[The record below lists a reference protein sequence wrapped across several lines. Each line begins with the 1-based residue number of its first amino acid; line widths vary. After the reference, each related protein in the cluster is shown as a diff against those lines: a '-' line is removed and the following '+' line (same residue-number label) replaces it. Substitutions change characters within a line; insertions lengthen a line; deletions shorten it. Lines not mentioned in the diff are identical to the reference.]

1 MKNTLTLFLAVTTV
15 TLAVVCVTQTRK
27 SAGQQTKLASL
38 QGELEEKTRQIEALQ
53 GAQKR
58 HDQQRRELF
67 RQADDLSAQLQARQL
82 ADTNAAASA
91 LTKAAPAGD
100 SERSDEG
107 KAGFGK
113 MLAKMMEDPD
123 AKKVIRDQQR
133 MMMNQLYSP
142 LVKQLGLTSEEA
154 DQFKDLLADNA
165 MKNAEKAFSMFD
177 GGLST
182 NRTELAKTMAAEQKN
197 FDEQVKAF
205 LGDARYA
212 QYKDY
217 QETVG
222 ERTQL
227 NAYKQQIGGDLPLS
241 DPQTEQLL
249 AFMKEEK
256 QNVAAATGQPLTGA
270 GQDQAKLEAM
280 LSSEQSD
287 RLLQSQETVNQRVF
301 ERAKGILS
309 PEQLDSFAEFQTS
322 QMQMMRMGMRMAR
335 QFMSP
340 ENPASEPQR
349 PNP

>member
-1 MKNTLTLFLAVTTV
+1 MKNTLPLFLAATTV
-15 TLAVVCVTQTRK
+15 TLAVICVTQARK
-27 SAGQQTKLASL
+27 FAGQQTQFASL
-38 QGELEEKTRQIEALQ
+38 QGELAEQARQIEALQ

-58 HDQQRRELF
+58 RDQQRRELL
-67 RQADDLSAQLQARQL
+67 RQAGDLSAQLQARQL
-82 ADTNAAASA
+82 ADADAAASA
-91 LTKAAPAGD
+91 STKAAPAG
-100 SERSDEG
+100 EGEKSDEG

-142 LVKQLGLTSEEA
+142 LVKQMGLTSEEA

-182 NRTELAKTMAAEQKN
+182 NRTELAKTMAAEQQN
-197 FDEQVKAF
+197 LDEQVKAF
-205 LGDARYA
+205 LGDARFA
-212 QYKDY
+212 QYKEY

-227 NAYKQQIGGDLPLS
+227 NMYRQQTGGDMPLS
-241 DPQTEQLL
+241 DQQTDQLL

-256 QNVAAATGQPLTGA
+256 QNVAAATGQPLAGA
-270 GQDQAKLEAM
+270 GQDQAKIEAM

-287 RLLQSQETVNQRVF
+287 KLLQSQETVNQRVF
-301 ERAKGILS
+301 ERAKGILT
-309 PEQLDSFAEFQTS
+309 PEQLDSFAKFQTN
-322 QMQMMRMGMRMAR
+322 QMQMMRMGMKMAR
-335 QFMSP
+335 QFMSL
-340 ENPASEPQR
+340 ENPANESQR
-349 PNP
+349 SNP